1 MKLYPYFWVIINSKH
16 LEYGSLRLCVSAFS
30 RLALLCLI
38 FPFALQAQNSIFDY
52 APPESLDSK
61 QTSVLEE
68 YERHPLYHRP
78 RMLQFNDFEKLAG
91 NNEGTVQL
99 QLPDSRGII
108 SFQFT
113 NAYQDNQGSSWYAE
127 TLDADGKSDYFGSL
141 QIITSLDAPNFMG
154 TISYGDAFYEFMPVD
169 ESYSIIY
176 RVDTEQL
183 KEGNACGTE
192 SHHRSPKQLQA
203 APPLAPEKSSSQPCG
218 RGRVTILLI
227 TSPAAREA
235 IPANNINNVIN
246 TAVFQ
251 LKQSLANSYVS
262 ADNLDIMTVS
272 PVIATDFVE
281 GNDVFT
287 DAQSL
292 RSDYEALRIANDA
305 DLVVMFTDG
314 TEGTGGTNS
323 RGYDRFNGAV
333 EDIGIDPLV
342 QYAIVQIEHATSK
355 SFAHEVGH
363 LLGGRHAN
371 DPLGTINHGIILCKW
386 RGTIMTTAREI
397 FGSGSNRILYFSTP
411 LKNECG
417 APMGNNTN
425 RNMGLFLNQNGQ
437 TVANFVPNTG
447 NFNFSAWVSG
457 PWNVCLCN
465 YATFTANTRC
475 NNGNVTYQWHR
486 SVNGGAYQFVGSGAS
501 YDNWFSCSTTNG
513 TNYVVRLTATDS
525 QGNVSISTKFGS
537 VGGYGCGSWISTPSP
552 SVKTDKLQVYPS
564 PVDGRGDRKISVI
577 PPQDFQEGHLTIYHT
592 NGKAVYQDAAFSI
605 MDKSNSLTLPSS
617 SPSGLYYIVL
627 RDKNNTTIHTTPL
640 IIQ

>member
-1 MKLYPYFWVIINSKH
+1 ML
-16 LEYGSLRLCVSAFS
+16 
-30 RLALLCLI
+30 
-38 FPFALQAQNSIFDY
+38 PFALQAQHYVFDY

-61 QTSVLEE
+61 QANVLEE

-78 RMLQFNDFEKLAG
+78 RMLKVNDFERLAESNKG
-91 NNEGTVQL
+91 MVQL
-99 QLPDSRGII
+99 QLPDNRGVI

-127 TLDADGKSDYFGSL
+127 TLDADGEPDYLGSL
-141 QIITSLDAPNFMG
+141 QIITSPDAPNFMG
-154 TISYGDAFYEFMPVD
+154 TINYGDAFYELMPVD

-176 RVDTEQL
+176 RVDAKQL
-183 KEGNACGTE
+183 KERSACGTE
-192 SHHRSPKQLQA
+192 SHHRNPKQLQV

-218 RGRVTILLI
+218 RGRVTILLL
-227 TSPAAREA
+227 TSPAARAA

-262 ADNLDIMTVS
+262 ADNVEIVTVS
-272 PVIATDFVE
+272 PVIDTDFEETMDVE
-281 GNDVFT
+281 DALEIDT
-287 DAQSL
+287 DRL
-292 RSDYEALRIANDA
+292 RPDFNGLRLTNNA

-314 TEGTGGTNS
+314 EYGNRNGRAEG
-323 RGYDRFNGAV
+323 
-333 EDIGIDPLV
+333 IGVDPLV
-342 QYAIVQIEHATSK
+342 QYAIVQIESATSK
-355 SFAHEVGH
+355 TFAHEVGH

-371 DPLGTINHGIILCKW
+371 DQETGINHGIILCKSS
-386 RGTIMTTAREI
+386 GTIMTIPNEI
-397 FGSGSNRILYFSTP
+397 YGPPSNRILYFSTP
-411 LKNECG
+411 LRTRCNF
-417 APMGNNTN
+417 PMGDNIR

-457 PWNVCLCN
+457 PWNICPCN

-475 NNGNVTYQWHR
+475 ATGNVTYQWHR
-486 SVNGGAYQFVGSGAS
+486 SVNGGTYQWVGSGTS
-501 YDNWFSCSTTNG
+501 YDNWFSCGTPNG

-525 QGNVSISTKFGS
+525 QGNVSISTKSGS
-537 VGGYGCGSWISTPSP
+537 VGGYGCGSWINAPSS

-564 PVDGRGDRKISVI
+564 PVDSRGDRKISVI
-577 PPQDFQEGHLTIYHT
+577 PLQDFQEGHLTIYHT
-592 NGKAVYQDAAFSI
+592 SGKAIYQEEVFSALE
-605 MDKSNSLTLPSS
+605 KSNSLTLPGN

-627 RDKNNTTIHTTPL
+627 RDKINTNIHTTPL